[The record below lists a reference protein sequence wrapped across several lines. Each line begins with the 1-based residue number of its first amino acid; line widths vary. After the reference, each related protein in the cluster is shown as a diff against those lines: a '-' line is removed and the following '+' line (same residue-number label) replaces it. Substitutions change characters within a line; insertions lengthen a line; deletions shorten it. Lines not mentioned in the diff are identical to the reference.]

1 MLKFLKT
8 MIFVIIQPN
17 YKNMLNEW
25 AVLFSNSYQKRI
37 FIELLLELTG
47 LLMYKVLIIIN

>member
-17 YKNMLNEW
+17 YKNMLNKW
-25 AVLFSNSYQKRI
+25 AFLFSNSYQKRI
-37 FIELLLELTG
+37 FIELLKELTG
-47 LLMYKVLIIIN
+47 W

>member
-37 FIELLLELTG
+37 FIELLQELTV